1 MTSLVEKTLTELQ
14 KKFARLYV
22 ESSYGTGHLTNTEAA
37 IQAGYSPDS
46 AYQRAYELLN
56 PKICPHVVKYIGQL
70 KEDFR
75 IKNNID
81 PDKHM
86 ARLNHLGRLAEEH
99 RNYGV
104 AGRMEELRG
113 KVAGYYIDRIIQK
126 NKTENSIKA
135 KITSASFVGNS
146 YQYIVNSNI
155 GKIYV
160 VSSDTINI
168 FKIDE
173 EVFLS
178 FDESEIKILND

>member
-1 MTSLVEKTLTELQ
+1 MTNLVEKPLSELQ

-86 ARLNHLGRLAEEH
+86 ARLNHLGQKAEEKEML
-99 RNYGV
+99 GV
-104 AGRMEELRG
+104 ALRAEELRG
-113 KVAGYYIDRIIQK
+113 KVAGYHIDRQIIKQK
-126 NKTENSIKA
+126 GGIEDMTEEELNNRIQQIHEDYGHILEPKEMKNGKTK
-135 KITSASFVGNS
+135 K
-146 YQYIVNSNI
+146 
-155 GKIYV
+155 
-160 VSSDTINI
+160 
-168 FKIDE
+168 
-173 EVFLS
+173 
-178 FDESEIKILND
+178 